1 MFLYSLLSGATWYPI
16 LFDTPLNAVRSVFI
30 WTTLALLVAS
40 AVCVLILKADKR
52 KKFLQIS
59 LFVSVAYACAIGTV
73 ALVLSFREDGIQAIL
88 FVPLLVLLCAVGV
101 SATILAFK
109 RSKLLYILF
118 GCIVGVALISVLIC
132 AGVHF
137 ASGTASENNGI
148 TNADVRSISLYV
160 SSAIAVLI
168 LLLVAI
174 FSDRGEKKGFDAK
187 SIAYSA
193 ICIAMSFALSFMRI
207 VRLPQGGSI
216 TPASLLP
223 LMIYAYMFG
232 VRKGIFTGFIYGLL
246 QAFQDPWILHP
257 AQLLLDYPVA
267 FAWIGLAGLF
277 SRVEK
282 LRKLPQIQFTLGATL
297 AGTGRFLMHF
307 LSGTFA
313 FGAFAPE
320 NTPVALYSLGYQAG
334 YVLPDIGIA
343 ILVGIILFSSKA
355 FVKETRKF
363 HSLPLKESTTS
374 AQ

>member
-30 WTTLALLVAS
+30 WTTLTLLIAS
-40 AVCVLILKADKR
+40 AVCVLVLKSDKR

-59 LFVSVAYACAIGTV
+59 LFAAVAYACVIGV
-73 ALVLSFREDGIQAIL
+73 IALVLSFREDGIQAIL
-88 FVPLLVLLCAVGV
+88 FIPLLILLCTVGG
-101 SATILAFK
+101 SATVLAFK
-109 RSKLLYILF
+109 RSKLLYILL
-118 GCIVGVALISVLIC
+118 GCTVGLALIAVLIC

-137 ASGTASENNGI
+137 ASGVSSENNGI
-148 TNADVRSISLYV
+148 TKADVRSIALYV
-160 SSAIAVLI
+160 SSGISVLALIVIAV
-168 LLLVAI
+168 
-174 FSDRGEKKGFDAK
+174 FGGRQEKKGFDAK
-187 SIAYSA
+187 SITYAA

-282 LRKLPQIQFTLGATL
+282 LHKIPQVQFAIGAVL
-297 AGTGRFLMHF
+297 AGTGRFFMHF

-343 ILVGIILFSSKA
+343 ILVGIVLFSSKA

-363 HSLPLKESTTS
+363 HTLPLKETTQKS
-374 AQ
+374 A